1 MSPPRSSMAILYG
14 ARIIWKEAVR
24 KKRMRESQPLVNLT
38 PLARQRL
45 SEVLEAEKATDS
57 YLRIEVYQ
65 GGGCACSGGY
75 RYALSLE
82 EQPSQSDI
90 VEEVSGL
97 KVIAGKTDADFIRGS
112 KIDFVESIQRRGF
125 KIENPNV
132 HAKACG
138 CGGH

>member
-1 MSPPRSSMAILYG
+1 MQKL
-14 ARIIWKEAVR
+14 
-24 KKRMRESQPLVNLT
+24 QPLVNIT
-38 PLARQRL
+38 PVAMGKLN
-45 SEVLEAEKATDS
+45 EVLAEDKAADS

-82 EQPSQSDI
+82 KEPRPSDVVEKVGALNLV
-90 VEEVSGL
+90 VEE
-97 KVIAGKTDADFIRGS
+97 ANADLIRGS
-112 KIDFVESIQRRGF
+112 KIDYFESVQRSGF

-132 HAKACG
+132 ETEACG

>member
-1 MSPPRSSMAILYG
+1 MQG
-14 ARIIWKEAVR
+14 AKIIWKEAVC
-24 KKRMRESQPLVNLT
+24 KKRMQNSQPLVNFT
-38 PLARQRL
+38 PVARQKL
-45 SEVLEAEKATDS
+45 GEVLETEKAADS

-82 EQPSQSDI
+82 KEPGQSDI
-90 VEEVSGL
+90 VENVGGL
-97 KVIAGKTDADFIRGS
+97 KVIAGKANADFIRGS
-112 KIDFVESIQRRGF
+112 KIDFVESLHRTGF

-132 HAKACG
+132 HAEACG

>member
-1 MSPPRSSMAILYG
+1 MQKL
-14 ARIIWKEAVR
+14 
-24 KKRMRESQPLVNLT
+24 QPLVMFT

-45 SEVLEAEKATDS
+45 GEVLEQEKATDS
-57 YLRIEVYQ
+57 DLKIEVYQ

-82 EQPSQSDI
+82 KEPGESDV

-97 KVIAGKTDADFIRGS
+97 RIIAAKADAEMLRGS
-112 KIDFVESIQRRGF
+112 KIDFIESLQKTGF

-132 HAKACG
+132 HVEACG

>member
-1 MSPPRSSMAILYG
+1 MAMD
-14 ARIIWKEAVR
+14 K
-24 KKRMRESQPLVNLT
+24 
-38 PLARQRL
+38 LAQ
-45 SEVLEAEKATDS
+45 VLEQEKAEGS

-82 EQPSQSDI
+82 KEPRPSDVVERVGALKMI
-90 VEEVSGL
+90 VEG
-97 KVIAGKTDADFIRGS
+97 ANADLIRGS
-112 KIDFVESIQRRGF
+112 KIDYIESVQRSGF

-132 HAKACG
+132 ATEACG